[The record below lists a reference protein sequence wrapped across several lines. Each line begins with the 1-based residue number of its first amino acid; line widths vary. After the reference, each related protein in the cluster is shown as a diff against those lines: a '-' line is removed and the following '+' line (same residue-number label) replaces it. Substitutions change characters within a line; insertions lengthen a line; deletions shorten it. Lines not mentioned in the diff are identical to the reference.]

1 MSRKQFIGLI
11 ALTLLAA
18 VLIRGYRL
26 FFGRLSPRKWGF
38 IDKTGALVIPV
49 QFDDMARDQY
59 GGRTLYHK
67 AFRNFSEGLCAVR
80 FGKKWGFID
89 KKGNFAIEPKYDNAG
104 VFSEGLACVRVGSKY
119 GYIDKTGKVMIPM
132 QFDWPSQSKDVS
144 SDNPDLDMTKMLA
157 EPLVFSEGL
166 AVARKGDKCGY
177 MDHTGR
183 VVIEPAYFAA
193 QPFEEGGYA
202 SVTTMTGT
210 GLIDKAGKLMDPA
223 SHCLGFAQGLFL
235 AFNGIYPTDKRRLFY
250 LTKDGQRAFPQEFV
264 DARVFSEGLA
274 AVAPGPGPPGISTA
288 YGYIDANGTV
298 VIKPQ
303 FFIAGNNLA
312 ADFIDGRAVVSQ
324 GGMFLSVPLS
334 GVIDRTGRWI
344 VRPQYDNISSYSEGL
359 ARALI
364 NDRWLFLDMDGH
376 EAVQTQARWV
386 NSFSEG
392 LAAVMQ

>member
-1 MSRKQFIGLI
+1 MSRKQFIALI
-11 ALTLLAA
+11 ALTFLAA
-18 VLIRGYRL
+18 ALSRGYRL
-26 FFGRLSPRKWGF
+26 FFGRLVPRTWGG
-38 IDKTGALVIPV
+38 IDKSGALVIPV
-49 QFDDMARDQY
+49 QFDDVARDQY

-67 AFRNFSEGLCAVR
+67 AFRTFSEGLCAVR
-80 FGKKWGFID
+80 FGRKWGFID
-89 KKGNFAIEPKYDNAG
+89 KKGNFAIEAQYDNAG
-104 VFSEGLACVRVGSKY
+104 TFSEGLACVRVGSKY
-119 GYIDKTGKVMIPM
+119 GYIDKTGNVMIPM

-210 GLIDKAGKLMDPA
+210 SLIDKAGKLVDPA

-250 LTKDGQRAFPQEFV
+250 LTKDGQRLFPQEFV

-274 AVAPGPGPPGISTA
+274 AVASGPGPPGMSSA
-288 YGYIDANGTV
+288 YGYIDASGTV
-298 VIKPQ
+298 VINPQ

-312 ADFIDGRAVVSQ
+312 ADFVDGRAVVSQ
-324 GGMFLSVPLS
+324 SGLLLSVPLS
-334 GVIDRTGRWI
+334 GVIDRAGRWI
-344 VRPQYDNISSYSEGL
+344 VRPEYDNISSYSEGL

-364 NDRWLFLDMDGH
+364 NDHWVFLDMDGH